1 MSTPVSVPLDR
12 DAARDLRRRREWR
25 LLAAAGEALSRA
37 ELLAEPEVGYAYAA
51 ACRHVGRP
59 ARALEVAL
67 DVEPEARRRGD
78 WRLTGETVNL
88 IGNILF
94 ETGHPDEA
102 QARFESLLEHA
113 SRWND
118 EEFSARASN
127 NLGVMSNVRG
137 RRDLALTFYQRALA
151 AYQRLGNRLGM
162 AETHANLGISYRDLD
177 FNREAD
183 GHFRRAIEFAE
194 AEGSERVAAIAET
207 ERAWLCLRAGDG
219 PLARSLAGRARG
231 RAQAIGDPAGEGNA
245 LRMLAGAALLQGRTD
260 EAEAHLDQALRM
272 ATDHSEA
279 LLAAETQRD
288 RGLFFR
294 ERGRMDAARE
304 ALTESAAHFAR
315 LGATAESEAV
325 TAIVRAMDSEP
336 EPAP

>member
-1 MSTPVSVPLDR
+1 MSTPLSVPLDR

-25 LLAAAGEALSRA
+25 LLARSGDLLSPE

-59 ARALEVAL
+59 ARALEVAMA
-67 DVEPEARRRGD
+67 VEPEARRRGD

-88 IGNILF
+88 IGNVLF

-113 SRWND
+113 SQWSD

-177 FNREAD
+177 FDREAD

-207 ERAWLCLRAGDG
+207 ERAVLCLRAGDG
-219 PLARSLAGRARG
+219 PLARSLAQRARG
-231 RAQAIGDPAGEGNA
+231 RAQGIGDPSGEGNA
-245 LRMLAGAALLQGRTD
+245 IRVLAGAALLEGRAD
-260 EAEAHLDQALRM
+260 EAVGHLDLALRL
-272 ATDHSEA
+272 ARDHSEV
-279 LLAAETQRD
+279 LLAAEVQRD
-288 RGLFFR
+288 RGLLFR
-294 ERGRMDAARE
+294 DRGEVEAARD
-304 ALTESAAHFAR
+304 ALTDAAAHFAQ
-315 LGATAESEAV
+315 LGATAEAEAV
-325 TAIVRAMDSEP
+325 AAIARGME
-336 EPAP
+336 

>member
-1 MSTPVSVPLDR
+1 VSTPVPVPLDR

-25 LLAAAGEALSRA
+25 VLAASGEPLSRDA
-37 ELLAEPEVGYAYAA
+37 LLAEPEVGYAYAA

-113 SRWND
+113 SQWND

-177 FNREAD
+177 FSREAD

-207 ERAWLCLRAGDG
+207 ERAWLCLRKGDG
-219 PLARSLAGRARG
+219 PLARSLAQRARG
-231 RAQAIGDPAGEGNA
+231 RAQGIGDPAGEGNA
-245 LRMLAGAALLQGRTD
+245 LRVLAGAALLEGQAD
-260 EAEAHLDQALRM
+260 EAEAHLDGALRM
-272 ATDHSEA
+272 AADHSEV
-279 LLAAETQRD
+279 LLAAEVQRD

-294 ERGRMDAARE
+294 ERGRTAAARE

-315 LGATAESEAV
+315 LGATAEAEAV
-325 TAIVRAMDSEP
+325 AAIVRGME
-336 EPAP
+336 